1 MNEIETKYLS
11 PLEKIKKMIISPL
24 SRKISF
30 ILLPTFISIIY
41 YSFVATDQYFTE
53 AKFSIKSHKDGAE
66 IGLLGTVLGSSMGMA
81 DSDSRSVVDFIRSH
95 DAVRLLDQSVH
106 LRDMFRRPEADI
118 VSRLPEKATFED
130 LVDYYLSRITATYD
144 VHSGVTTLQV
154 KTYRPEDSLA
164 LSKAILVI
172 SENIVNSFNRR
183 AEEDSVRVARAELA
197 FEEKRLI
204 DIQARLR
211 KFQVSN
217 NELDPKSRSGA
228 VQTIVAELEGE
239 VAKETA
245 KLRALETF
253 MQPTAQQVVTQ
264 RERVKALQGQVEV
277 QKGRLTGNNASSIVN
292 TLYNY
297 ESLKFELNLVE
308 KAYSSA
314 VFSLETARIS
324 AQQQQKY
331 VITVVEP
338 HLAQEALYPKRIEN
352 ILTTLI
358 FSIIIIGI
366 LKLIINGIRDH
377 FMTGIKD

>member
-1 MNEIETKYLS
+1 MSEIETKYLS
-11 PLEKIKKMIISPL
+11 PFEKIKKFITSPL
-24 SRKISF
+24 SRKISL

-41 YSFVATDQYFTE
+41 YSLIATDQYFTE

-66 IGLLGTVLGSSMGMA
+66 IGLLGTVLGSSMGLA

-95 DAVRLLDQSVH
+95 DAVRLLDQSIH

-130 LVDYYLSRITATYD
+130 LVDYYLSRITVTYD

-164 LSKAILVI
+164 LSKAILAI

-183 AEEDSVRVARAELA
+183 AEEDSVRVAREELA

-245 KLRALETF
+245 KLRALESF

-264 RERVKALQGQVEV
+264 RERVKALQDQVEV
-277 QKGRLTGNNASSIVN
+277 QKRRLTGNNAGSIVN

-338 HLAQEALYPKRIEN
+338 HLPQEALYPKRIEN
-352 ILTTLI
+352 VLTTLI
-358 FSIIIIGI
+358 FSMIIIGI
-366 LKLIINGIRDH
+366 LKLMINGIRDH

>member
-1 MNEIETKYLS
+1 MSEIETKYLS

-41 YSFVATDQYFTE
+41 YSFIATDQYFTE